1 MNLSERIQ
9 KQINEINPAT
19 LKAIGKGAI
28 KGAKAVG
35 KFAKTAGK
43 SAGKFAKTAGKKVG
57 KVAGDAVKRNAVSA
71 EAAITAGIAAPIGQ
85 KIYDNIAKKS
95 RMRKKAKEQVQKTVR
110 NQIATR
116 ESLESINNRL
126 DNMIERLNK

>member
-19 LKAIGKGAI
+19 LKALGKGAI

-35 KFAKTAGK
+35 KFAKA
-43 SAGKFAKTAGKKVG
+43 AGKKVG

-95 RMRKKAKEQVQKTVR
+95 RMRKKA
-110 NQIATR
+110 
-116 ESLESINNRL
+116 
-126 DNMIERLNK
+126 